1 MVDFD
6 FDFFVN
12 SGKLDKKQVLREIYF
27 EIKNFLLTIQFEKLL
42 NASYG
47 NYLYQFENENMTD
60 AKLTLIQTALMIA
73 LIQLNNS
80 LPSYKRFVVSPFSI
94 NLSLENNVLKVGII
108 TVLESDFFSKVSN
121 NLDPFGEDTIQLFQ
135 TIKV

>member
-27 EIKNFLLTIQFEKLL
+27 EIKNFLLTIKFEKLL